1 MSSFPNSSRLLK
13 GRIVLIDPDSG
24 AISRIITL
32 QYDPVTVTRT
42 LQIQAQYLA
51 ERPMS

>member
-32 QYDPVTVTRT
+32 QYNPDTVAGT
-42 LQIQAQYLA
+42 LQIQAQNLP
-51 ERPMS
+51 ERRMS